1 MVNALKRR
9 PHPGLASPP
18 PTVIHLGPPT
28 DLAPPRK
35 SRHGSERRQRIETI
49 HVRVYPPEMERLKAE
64 AAAAGMS
71 AAGYLR
77 AGRLGEGA
85 SGPRVRRRL
94 PVIEATLLA
103 QAVAELNRIGNNLNQ
118 TARAL
123 NELRLIGIESGNDR
137 LARVI
142 DDMREVNQDALRDL
156 KVTMRATREAAGYDR
171 EG

>member
-1 MVNALKRR
+1 M
-9 PHPGLASPP
+9 
-18 PTVIHLGPPT
+18 
-28 DLAPPRK
+28 
-35 SRHGSERRQRIETI
+35 
-49 HVRVYPPEMERLKAE
+49 
-64 AAAAGMS
+64 
-71 AAGYLR
+71 
-77 AGRLGEGA
+77 
-85 SGPRVRRRL
+85 RRRL